1 MNMQTTDSNPASTGG
16 EDIVRHD
23 SSAWGR
29 RDVVALLLLGLL
41 AFTLWIPRL
50 DGPIDLR
57 YDSGVYYLLG
67 TSIAQGKGYRIL
79 SEPGEPVGVQY
90 PPALPTFVAAHQ
102 WALGTDDPITVG
114 SALRISFCVL
124 SVIYT
129 LAVYVMARQWIGPLA
144 SALGSLL
151 CTMYFGSY
159 YYSDMLFTDVPC
171 GLAAV
176 LFVICLRWTSPL
188 ARGVTTTALAW
199 LAFLLRTAGIALL
212 AAWVGEAL
220 LRRQWKSAAIRAG
233 LAAVPFVLWQGHVML
248 TERSE
253 AYQNPAFEYQR
264 ADYMFYNV
272 SYANNAKLIDPFQP
286 ELGYA
291 NSSEMLSRVGTN
303 LLTMPMG
310 LGEAAS
316 NPIRVLGLS
325 NNVLHKFS
333 GRRVPAPLL
342 YAMVLIATGL
352 IVLGLIRLAR
362 QRRWGVPVYVMASI
376 ALICLT
382 PWPGQFSRYLT
393 PVTPLLTVLL
403 AIGVSWAWSWARSR
417 PHRYLSYSVYAML
430 GVTVASIMASQF
442 AAAAAMYKWQTER
455 IGVTYRGREAR
466 TQRFYYGQDWH
477 SFEDVIAWV
486 DEHAGPED
494 LVATASPH
502 KMYLSTGV
510 KSIMP
515 PFENDPVKADRLLRD
530 AGVTYVV
537 LDNFGFVSISPRYAR
552 PAIQQHPAHWEL
564 VYTVPAKDMQ
574 IYRRVDPS
582 DSNRLQFEDASN
594 E

>member
-1 MNMQTTDSNPASTGG
+1 MNNLSGDSQAEPTASRATPRPA
-16 EDIVRHD
+16 VP
-23 SSAWGR
+23 AWGR
-29 RDVVALLLLGLL
+29 RDAVLLILLGLL
-41 AFTLWIPRL
+41 AFALWVPRL
-50 DGPIDLR
+50 EGPIDLR

-90 PPALPTFVAAHQ
+90 PPALPAFVAVHQ
-102 WALGTDDPITVG
+102 WVLGTDDPITVG

-124 SVIYT
+124 SVFYT

-144 SALGSLL
+144 SGLGSLL

-176 LFVICLRWTSPL
+176 LFVICLRWASPL
-188 ARGVTTTALAW
+188 GRGVTTTALAW

-220 LRRQWKSAAIRAG
+220 LRRQWKSAGIRAG

-253 AYQNPAFEYQR
+253 AYQNPAYEYQR

-291 NSSEMLSRVGTN
+291 SNAELLSRVSTN
-303 LLTMPMG
+303 LLTMPTG
-310 LGEAAS
+310 LGESAS
-316 NPIRVLGLS
+316 GPIRILGLS
-325 NNVLHKFS
+325 NNVLHKFT
-333 GRRVPAPLL
+333 GRRVPEPLL
-342 YAMVLIATGL
+342 YAMILLATGL
-352 IVLGLIRLAR
+352 IMLGVVRLAR
-362 QRRWGVPVYVMASI
+362 QQQWVIPLYVMASI

-403 AIGVSWAWSWARSR
+403 AIGASWLWSCARDSSR
-417 PHRYLSYSVYAML
+417 WYLSYPVYTVV
-430 GVTVASIMASQF
+430 GVTAISIVASQF

-455 IGVTYRGREAR
+455 VSVIYRGREVN

-477 SFEDVIAWV
+477 SFEKIVAWIG
-486 DEHAGPED
+486 EHAGPED

-502 KMYLSTGV
+502 KLYLSTGV

-515 PFENDPVKADRLLRD
+515 PFEADPVKADRQLRE
-530 AGVTYVV
+530 AGVTYIV
-537 LDNFGFVSISPRYAR
+537 LDDFGFVDISPRYAK
-552 PAIQQHPAHWEL
+552 PAIEQHSEHWEL

-574 IYRRVDPS
+574 VYRRVDPAT
-582 DSNRLQFEDASN
+582 SNQLEQEGASH